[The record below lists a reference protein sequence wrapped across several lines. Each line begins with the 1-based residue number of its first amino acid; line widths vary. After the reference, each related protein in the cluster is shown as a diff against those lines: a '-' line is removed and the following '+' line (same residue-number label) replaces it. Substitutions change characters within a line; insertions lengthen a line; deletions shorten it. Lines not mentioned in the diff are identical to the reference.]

1 MPPPELSEEQRR
13 EALEKAAHARR
24 VRAEIKQLLKMGS
37 LTFTELLDRAEEDDL
52 IAGIK
57 VGSVLESIP
66 GTGKV
71 KAKRIMEQHGI
82 ASNRRI
88 RGLGAR
94 QREELLE
101 LFG

>member
-24 VRAEIKQLLKMGS
+24 VRAEVKQLLKMGS

-82 ASNRRI
+82 APNRRI
-88 RGLGAR
+88 RGLGTR
-94 QREELLE
+94 QREALLE

>member
-1 MPPPELSEEQRR
+1 MAPPELSQEQRKA
-13 EALEKAAHARR
+13 ALEKAAHARKI
-24 VRAEIKQLLKMGS
+24 RAEVKQLLKMGT
-37 LTFTELLDRAEEDDL
+37 LTFPELLDRADEDDL

-57 VGSVLESIP
+57 VGSVLESLP

-88 RGLGAR
+88 RGLGTR
-94 QREELLE
+94 QRETLLE